1 MPETNKERQLNEI
14 NDKLM
19 ANLSNTLD
27 SKLFDTLFSD
37 GSFQLK
43 AIQGDKA
50 TFLCEDSTTAT
61 IIKSTCLTSLQSI
74 LSSLLENDNIQL
86 EILDKRSYAR
96 RQESIEKTT
105 SSFFKNAC
113 LLPQFSI
120 DTFVVGPNNRS
131 AYAAALYAIN
141 SPCTSNP
148 IFLYSK
154 SGLGKTHLIQAIG
167 NEYKTRHPEA
177 KVLYITSDDFLNEYV
192 KYIRGERADEL
203 RDFFT
208 TVDMLLIDDIQF
220 LAGKK
225 ETQTMFF
232 NIFNFLISHNRQII
246 ITSDCSP
253 SELKNLPDRLVT
265 RFAGGLTVSIAP
277 PNKDTLVDILK
288 MKIKVRGLDEKMFDP
303 EVLDYLSQ
311 NYSKNVREL
320 EGAFTTLLFAITT
333 CKHPDVIDMAFTKT
347 VFQVDEKRKEN
358 SGKITIDTIISEVGD
373 YYSITESQ
381 LKSKSRIGQI
391 ALARQIAMYLA
402 RTLLNMTYQG
412 IGKSFGKDHTTVMA
426 NVQKIQESVKN
437 DAQMKLTMDKLS
449 KKILA
454 QE

>member
-14 NDKLM
+14 NEKLM
-19 ANLSNTLD
+19 AKLSNTLD
-27 SKLFDTLFSD
+27 PKLFDTLFSD
-37 GSFQLK
+37 SSFQLK
-43 AIQGDKA
+43 ALQSDKA

-61 IIKSTCLTSLQSI
+61 IIKTTCLSSLQSI
-74 LSSLLENDNIQL
+74 LSSLLENDNVQI
-86 EILDKRSYAR
+86 EILDKRSYLR
-96 RQESIEKTT
+96 RKESIEKTT

-113 LLPQFSI
+113 LLPQFSL
-120 DTFVVGPNNRS
+120 DSFVVGPNNRS

-167 NEYKTRHPEA
+167 NEYKSRHPEA

-265 RFAGGLTVSIAP
+265 RFAGGLTVSITP

-288 MKIKVRGLDEKMFDP
+288 MKIKVRGLDEKMFEP
-303 EVLDYLSQ
+303 EVFDYLSQ

-333 CKHPDVIDMAFTKT
+333 CKHPDVIDMAFTKS

-358 SGKITIDTIISEVGD
+358 SGKITIDTIINEVGD

-426 NVQKIQESVKN
+426 NVQKIQDSVKN

>member
-167 NEYKTRHPEA
+167 NEYKSRHPEA

>member
-14 NDKLM
+14 NEKLM
-19 ANLSNTLD
+19 ASLSNTLD
-27 SKLFDTLFSD
+27 PKLFDTLFSD

-61 IIKSTCLTSLQSI
+61 IIKSTCLASLQSI

-113 LLPQFSI
+113 LLPHFSI

-167 NEYKTRHPEA
+167 NEYKSRHPEA

-265 RFAGGLTVSIAP
+265 RFAGGLTVSITP

-358 SGKITIDTIISEVGD
+358 SGKITIDTIINEVGD

-426 NVQKIQESVKN
+426 NVQKIQDSVKS
-437 DAQMKLTMDKLS
+437 DAQMKITIDKLS

>member
-27 SKLFDTLFSD
+27 PKLFDTLFSD

>member
-1 MPETNKERQLNEI
+1 MPETIKERQLNEI

-19 ANLSNTLD
+19 ARLSSTLD
-27 SKLFDTLFSD
+27 PKLFDTLFSG

-43 AIQGDKA
+43 SLQGDKA
-50 TFLCEDSTTAT
+50 TFLCEDESIAT
-61 IIKSTCLTSLQSI
+61 IIKTTCTSSLQKI
-74 LSSLLENDNIQL
+74 LSEFLENDNVQL
-86 EILDKRSYAR
+86 EILDKKSYAR
-96 RQESIEKTT
+96 RKESIEQTT
-105 SSFFKNAC
+105 SSFFKNSC

-120 DTFVVGPNNRS
+120 DSFVVGPNNRS

-141 SPCTSNP
+141 SPCSSNP

-167 NEYKTRHPEA
+167 NEYKARHPEA

-192 KYIRGERADEL
+192 KYIRGQRADEL

-220 LAGKK
+220 LAGRV
-225 ETQTMFF
+225 ETQKMFF

-253 SELKNLPDRLVT
+253 SELKDLPDRLVS
-265 RFAGGLTVSIAP
+265 RFSGGLTVSITS
-277 PNKDTLVDILK
+277 PNRDTLIDILK
-288 MKIKVRGLDEKMFDP
+288 MKIKVRGLDEKMFAP

-311 NYSKNVREL
+311 NYCKNVREL

-347 VFQVDEKRKEN
+347 VFQVDEKKKEN
-358 SGKITIDTIISEVGD
+358 RGKITIDTIINEVGE

-426 NVQKIQESVKN
+426 NVQKIQESEKN
-437 DAQMKLTMDKLS
+437 DAMMKTTLEKLS
-449 KKILA
+449 KQILA

>member
-167 NEYKTRHPEA
+167 NEYKSRHPEA

-208 TVDMLLIDDIQF
+208 TIDMLLIDDIQF